1 MFQECIKNKNT
12 SDVNLDWSIWKN
24 AINEAVLDVIG
35 KLRKV
40 NIFQRKRLNR
50 LKIIHDKTR
59 NYDCETGQCLSN
71 VHKLRMLNWFSPGTS
86 VSFTNKTYRHDITE
100 ILLKV
105 ALNTITITLTPS

>member
-1 MFQECIKNKNT
+1 MVMVFNATFNNI
-12 SDVNLDWSIWKN
+12 SVIIWKN

-59 NYDCETGQCLSN
+59 NYEVKEL
-71 VHKLRMLNWFSPGTS
+71 
-86 VSFTNKTYRHDITE
+86 Y
-100 ILLKV
+100 
-105 ALNTITITLTPS
+105 